1 MRQLSLSLRATLVAC
16 ALGATAVAA
25 VAQTA
30 HDDSAV
36 SKAVAKKQQ
45 SEIAKGDPARW
56 HRAENS
62 AQARLGIQ
70 KKEIAAAYSEAR
82 NACRKGASSERG
94 KCMKDAQLAY
104 QHDMSK
110 APLLVAKGP
119 TAEVLEQVSPLADGQ
134 TAVGGSGG
142 TSATA
147 AGGGVPDIGQNVP
160 REYRPLGKDNGQAGS
175 SESGSTQ
182 SGVSGKDTGQPDN
195 GASGSSQSGTTG
207 VGAPPTESNGSD
219 ATRPG
224 APPPDMPPA
233 GKPVEQH

>member
-16 ALGATAVAA
+16 ALGATAVSA

-30 HDDSAV
+30 HDDGAV

-70 KKEIAAAYSEAR
+70 KKEIAAAYSEAK
-82 NACRKGASSERG
+82 NACRQGASSERG

-104 QHDMSK
+104 QQDMAR

-119 TAEVLEQVSPLADGQ
+119 TAEVLEQVSPLAEGA

-147 AGGGVPDIGQNVP
+147 AGGTVPDIGQDVP
-160 REYRPLGKDNGQAGS
+160 REYRPLGKDNGQSGAAG
-175 SESGSTQ
+175 T
-182 SGVSGKDTGQPDN
+182 SGKDTGQ
-195 GASGSSQSGTTG
+195 SGGSQSGSTG
-207 VGAPPTESNGSD
+207 VGAPPPEMNGSD

-224 APPPDMPPA
+224 APPPDLPPA

>member
-56 HRAENS
+56 HRVENS

-70 KKEIAAAYSEAR
+70 KKEIAAAYSEAK
-82 NACRKGASSERG
+82 NACHHGAASARSQ
-94 KCMKDAQLAY
+94 CMKEAQLAY
-104 QHDMSK
+104 QHDMAK
-110 APLLVAKGP
+110 APMLVAKGP
-119 TAEVLEQVSPLADGQ
+119 TAEVLEQVSPLAAGET
-134 TAVGGSGG
+134 TAVGSSGTGGATSAGG
-142 TSATA
+142 T
-147 AGGGVPDIGQNVP
+147 VPDIGQDVP
-160 REYRPLGKDNGQAGS
+160 REYRPLGSDTSGS
-175 SESGSTQ
+175 SHTGTSQ
-182 SGVSGKDTGQPDN
+182 SGVTGKDAEAGRTP
-195 GASGSSQSGTTG
+195 SSTLPSQM
-207 VGAPPTESNGSD
+207 NGSD
-219 ATRPG
+219 ATRPS
-224 APPPDMPPA
+224 APPPEQTPA

>member
-16 ALGATAVAA
+16 ALGATAVSA

-56 HRAENS
+56 HRVENS

-82 NACRKGASSERG
+82 NACRQGASSERG

-104 QHDMSK
+104 QHDMAR

-119 TAEVLEQVSPLADGQ
+119 TAEVLEQVSPLAEGA

-147 AGGGVPDIGQNVP
+147 AGGNVPDIGQDVP
-160 REYRPLGKDNGQAGS
+160 REYRALGKDNGQQGGAAG
-175 SESGSTQ
+175 T
-182 SGVSGKDTGQPDN
+182 SGKDTGQTDN
-195 GASGSSQSGTTG
+195 SGQSGGSQSGTTG
-207 VGAPPTESNGSD
+207 VGTPPSETNGSD

-224 APPPDMPPA
+224 APPPDLPPA